1 MKKIIYGVG
10 LISLLNVGTIAYGE
24 TATGTSAS
32 SAETTAQSSTGNSTS
47 QSSSNSASSS
57 SQNTSSSDGTNST
70 SQSQTQTSTTAQN
83 QTDTNGQNQNQ
94 TPPVAESRDNST
106 DKNSGSQKE
115 TKNST
120 TIINETVNNNAKGNN
135 ILLMT
140 LTSLS
145 ASVTIIGGIIALVRH
160 LRGLG
165 KKKNS
170 VSKTKAPKNGSALS
184 SSLTDLSVNSDKTQN
199 HENPLIETQQINLQ
213 ADELLKNHKKQQK
226 EYRRSRR

>member
-1 MKKIIYGVG
+1 MKKIIYSIG
-10 LISLLNVGTIAYGE
+10 LISLLNFGTIAYGE

-32 SAETTAQSSTGNSTS
+32 SA
-47 QSSSNSASSS
+47 SSS
-57 SQNTSSSDGTNST
+57 SQNTSSSEGTNST
-70 SQSQTQTSTTAQN
+70 SQNQTQTSTTAQN
-83 QTDTNGQNQNQ
+83 QTDNVGQNQ
-94 TPPVAESRDNST
+94 TPPVVENRDSST

-145 ASVTIIGGIIALVRH
+145 ASVTIIGGIIAFVRH
-160 LRGLG
+160 LRGRG
-165 KKKNS
+165 KKKNPVSKAQVSKNGKTPSNSMTAEPS
-170 VSKTKAPKNGSALS
+170 VSSKKAPNEEKV
-184 SSLTDLSVNSDKTQN
+184 LT
-199 HENPLIETQQINLQ
+199 ETQQINMQ

-226 EYRRSRR
+226 EYRRRRR

>member
-1 MKKIIYGVG
+1 MKKIIYSIG
-10 LISLLNVGTIAYGE
+10 LISLLNFGTIAYGE

-32 SAETTAQSSTGNSTS
+32 SGDATAQSSTGTSSTS
-47 QSSSNSASSS
+47 NSASSASSS
-57 SQNTSSSDGTNST
+57 SQNTSSSEGTNST
-70 SQSQTQTSTTAQN
+70 SQN
-83 QTDTNGQNQNQ
+83 QTDNVGQNQ
-94 TPPVAESRDNST
+94 TPPVVENRDSST

-145 ASVTIIGGIIALVRH
+145 ASVTIIGGIIAFVRH
-160 LRGLG
+160 LRGRG
-165 KKKNS
+165 KKKNP
-170 VSKTKAPKNGSALS
+170 VSKAQVSKNGKTPSNSMTAEPSIS
-184 SSLTDLSVNSDKTQN
+184 SKKTPNEEKVLT
-199 HENPLIETQQINLQ
+199 ETQQINMQ

-226 EYRRSRR
+226 EYRRRRR